1 MQIIV
6 AGCGKVGSGFAQVMS
21 EQGHEI
27 SVIDEQ
33 NDNFALL
40 GPNFKGI
47 TIWGSPIDEDILK
60 EAGIETADG
69 FVAATPDDNINTMA
83 CQVAKE
89 IFNVPKIFARVQDPV
104 REEVL
109 YQFGVST
116 VCPTNM
122 TIKEFRSL
130 LLGEAGCKSFFFDL
144 NVGVDFGYKKVDF
157 NDKYK
162 LLSEIS
168 HPKDV
173 HLLGV
178 IRHGLLEFANPGLR
192 LELDDEIVYVRKI

>member
-1 MQIIV
+1 V
-6 AGCGKVGSGFAQVMS
+6 
-21 EQGHEI
+21 
-27 SVIDEQ
+27 DEQ
-33 NDNFALL
+33 NDNFLLL

-47 TIWGSPIDEDILK
+47 TVWGSPIDEDVLI

-83 CQVAKE
+83 CEVAKE

-109 YQFGVST
+109 YQFGLST

-122 TIKEFRSL
+122 TVKEFRSL
-130 LLGEAGCKSFFFDL
+130 MLGEVGCKSFFFDL
-144 NVGVDFGYKKVDF
+144 KVGVDFGYKKVDSL
-157 NDKYK
+157 DKHTY
-162 LLSEIS
+162 LSEVP

-173 HLLGV
+173 HILGL
-178 IRHGLLEFANPGLR
+178 IRNGELQFTQPGLH
-192 LELDDEIVYVRKI
+192 LELDDEIIFVRKI

>member
-1 MQIIV
+1 MQIVV
-6 AGCGKVGSGFAQVMS
+6 AGCGKVGSGFAQLMS
-21 EQGHEI
+21 EQGHDI
-27 SVIDEQ
+27 SVVDEQ
-33 NDNFALL
+33 NDNFSLL

-47 TIWGSPIDEDILK
+47 TVWGSPIDEDVLI

-83 CQVAKE
+83 CEVAKE

-109 YQFGVST
+109 YQFGLST

-122 TIKEFRSL
+122 TVQEFRSL
-130 LLGEAGCKSFFFDL
+130 MLGEVGCKSFFFDL
-144 NVGVDFGYKKVDF
+144 KVGVDFGYKKVDSL
-157 NDKYK
+157 DKHKY
-162 LLSEIS
+162 LTEIP

-173 HLLGV
+173 HILGL
-178 IRHGLLEFANPGLR
+178 IRDGELQFAQPGLH
-192 LELDDEIVYVRKI
+192 LELDDEIVFVRKI

>member
-1 MQIIV
+1 MQIVI
-6 AGCGKVGSGFAQVMS
+6 AGCGKVGSGFAQIMS
-21 EQGHEI
+21 EQGHDI
-27 SVIDEQ
+27 SVVDEQ
-33 NDNFALL
+33 NDNFVLL
-40 GPNFKGI
+40 GPNFKGL
-47 TIWGSPIDEDILK
+47 TVWGSPIDEDILK

-116 VCPTNM
+116 VCSTNM
-122 TIKEFRSL
+122 TITEFRSL

-144 NVGVDFGYKKVDF
+144 NVGVDFGYTKIDF
-157 NDKYK
+157 QDRYK
-162 LLSEIS
+162 LLTDIPHS
-168 HPKDV
+168 KDV
-173 HLLGV
+173 HLLGI
-178 IRHGLLEFANPGLR
+178 IRHGELEFAHPALR
-192 LELDDEIVYVRKI
+192 LELDDEIVFVRKI

>member
-1 MQIIV
+1 MQIII
-6 AGCGKVGSGFAQVMS
+6 AGCGKVGSGFAQIMS
-21 EQGHEI
+21 EQGHDI

-47 TIWGSPIDEDILK
+47 TVWGSPIDEDILK

-122 TIKEFRSL
+122 TVKELRSL

-144 NVGVDFGYKKVDF
+144 KVGVDFGYKKAGVKDR
-157 NDKYK
+157 NT
-162 LLSEIS
+162 LLSDIPHS
-168 HPKDV
+168 KDV
-173 HLLGV
+173 HILGL
-178 IRHGLLEFANPGLR
+178 IRRGELEFAHPGLR
-192 LELDDEIVYVRKI
+192 LELDDEIVFVRKI

>member
-21 EQGHEI
+21 EQGHDI

-157 NDKYK
+157 NDRYK
-162 LLSEIS
+162 LLADIP

-173 HLLGV
+173 HILGV
-178 IRHGLLEFANPGLR
+178 IRRGELEFASPGLW
-192 LELDDEIVYVRKI
+192 LEIDDEIVYVRKI

>member
-1 MQIIV
+1 MQIVV
-6 AGCGKVGSGFAQVMS
+6 AGCGKVGSGFAQLMS
-21 EQGHEI
+21 EEGHDI
-27 SVIDEQ
+27 SVVDEQ
-33 NDNFALL
+33 NDNFLLL

-47 TIWGSPIDEDILK
+47 TVWGSPIDEDVLI

-83 CQVAKE
+83 CEVAKE

-109 YQFGVST
+109 YQFGLST

-122 TIKEFRSL
+122 TVKEFRSL
-130 LLGEAGCKSFFFDL
+130 MLGEVGCKSFFFDL
-144 NVGVDFGYKKVDF
+144 KVGVDFGYKKVDSL
-157 NDKYK
+157 DKHSY
-162 LLSEIS
+162 LSEVP

-173 HLLGV
+173 HILGL
-178 IRHGLLEFANPGLR
+178 IRNGELQFTQPGLH
-192 LELDDEIVYVRKI
+192 LELDDEIIFVRKI

>member
-1 MQIIV
+1 MQIVV
-6 AGCGKVGSGFAQVMS
+6 AGCGKVGSGFAQIMS
-21 EQGHEI
+21 EQGHDI
-27 SVIDEQ
+27 SVVDEQ
-33 NDNFALL
+33 NDNFVLL

-47 TIWGSPIDEDILK
+47 TVWGSPIDEDVLK

-122 TIKEFRSL
+122 TVKEFRSL

-144 NVGVDFGYKKVDF
+144 NVGVDFGYTKID
-157 NDKYK
+157 NQDKYK
-162 LLSEIS
+162 LLSDIPHSKE
-168 HPKDV
+168 V

-178 IRHGLLEFANPGLR
+178 IRNGELEFAHPALR